1 MDLRIRRNSIS
12 RKINYPEVHPLTG
25 GDAHPS
31 PPINQRE
38 KQKTKAN
45 AEQSKNKSKKK
56 AKKAK
61 SKKQK
66 KSKRKAL
73 RKALRGREAHGT
85 ASEPGIMTTEEIRIP
100 WRPYRP
106 HHRTQGTGVAR
117 LPGAYQTAHCRKG
130 TGSQSHWSP
139 GSRS

>member
-1 MDLRIRRNSIS
+1 M
-12 RKINYPEVHPLTG
+12 LT
-25 GDAHPS
+25 HFP
-31 PPINQRE
+31 
-38 KQKTKAN
+38 
-45 AEQSKNKSKKK
+45 QSTSG
-56 AKKAK
+56 K

-66 KSKRKAL
+66 QTQSKVKIKAKKKEKKSKKQKAKEKQKKRIRKAL
-73 RKALRGREAHGT
+73 RKVLRGTGESHGT
-85 ASEPGIMTTEEIRIP
+85 ASVEPGIMTTEEIRIP